1 MLKIENHNKLRGDFI
16 EYNGYTLYIDSIT
29 DSKNHYKIIVGLRN
43 GSKIEDY
50 VAIELS
56 KHPNISGNYKMH
68 QSANPHYL
76 TDVTISC
83 IENLDWFGYMTC
95 RMVGE
100 NSWQMKI
107 PGYNIKQPQKKLK

>member
-1 MLKIENHNKLRGDFI
+1 MLKIENLNKLKGDFI
-16 EYNGYTLYIDSIT
+16 EYNEYTLYIDSIT
-29 DSKNHYKIIVGLRN
+29 ELKNQYKIIVALRKN
-43 GSKIEDY
+43 GYIHDY
-50 VAIELS
+50 VSIELS
-56 KHPNISGNYKMH
+56 K
-68 QSANPHYL
+68 SANPHYL
-76 TDVTISC
+76 TDVTVSC